1 MGLISA
7 RGGVV
12 LTFVFIYTRG
22 GGGGVGET
30 QVELF
35 EFKTNLVYILSSRTV
50 RAP

>member
-1 MGLISA
+1 MTLGFNFST
-7 RGGVV
+7 GGW
-12 LTFVFIYTRG
+12 
-22 GGGGVGET
+22 GGVGET

>member
-1 MGLISA
+1 MSTWG
-7 RGGVV
+7 
-12 LTFVFIYTRG
+12 FKYPRG
-22 GGGGVGET
+22 GGGGAGET